1 MAVVPYVKMLKKT
14 DKLPIFIDLDSLDLY
29 CEYLLNY
36 SNRTITFSNLSN
48 LEHYVSRMDESKFKQ
63 NEAKMARYLFLKY
76 FLEARLKKGI
86 TSAKIVFKYIE
97 DRVSKKYWAII
108 NREIITALPHNQMG
122 ASDVKF
128 VNDMVYSQLNTIF
141 MHGYKDGMLK
151 MVEDL
156 NANDFGKEPED
167 CDNAIMFFQTILNEL
182 TKAQRKS
189 RSENRFNLTD
199 EDSFNIVM
207 QEAAERA
214 LSDSHYLQTG
224 WQGLNKMLNGGFED
238 ARVYNFIGAT
248 GGFKSGLLLNLM
260 KQIKLYNKTR
270 PHKDPTK
277 RATILFISQ
286 ENNIWET
293 FLRIYGI
300 FGGTGR
306 IKDHNI
312 KEIFSILKKGG
323 FCVVEDDMDI
333 DIEFRYYGNM
343 DIGVADIRGMVQEL
357 DASGRE
363 VICIIQDYIERL
375 RPPMI
380 QNSEKRNQLADVS
393 NQLHD
398 LAVDLDIPIITAS
411 QFNRAGVSALEEAR
425 EKNQKDISKK
435 VGTGNIS
442 ESYGM
447 LKNIDVNISIVI
459 EYDLDEERYYLS
471 FRALKFRGD
480 DTDAIKYFLQ
490 PFVGKNSK
498 IQLMDDIGTS
508 PVYRLTMLDEVN
520 AKADEIHD
528 ITMTKMDLDL
538 GKPNGLIEDEQLEM
552 IETETFID
560 LMSPTT
566 TAKPSLKYDETEE
579 WFMHPRDKDGFMHLT
594 WKKDQKDINILKVS
608 GGKMKIS

>member
-141 MHGYKDGMLK
+141 MHGYKDSMLK

-156 NANDFGKEPED
+156 NVNEFGKEPED

-375 RPPMI
+375 RPPII